1 MVAVHDKMNYNENNV
16 VEHNKSQLNQVPM
29 AIDDLL
35 NPNKITDDVS
45 SIMNKGEAK
54 L

>member
-1 MVAVHDKMNYNENNV
+1 MNYNENNV
-16 VEHNKSQLNQVPM
+16 EEHNKSQLNLTLM

-35 NPNKITDDVS
+35 NQNKITDDVS
-45 SIMNKGEAK
+45 SIMNKGEAM